1 MAHAYV
7 FEGVV
12 SKTKRGSS
20 YLISRSSVTVVGY
33 LASELCAISRER
45 LAVLDALEKDR
56 YTLIPALMKR
66 YYKLNALHVSQLTRY
81 LKMCN
86 PIECKVL
93 EHNKMYLLQLTRMF
107 SQLHKTLYQKRN
119 LNLNVEDMS
128 DKFTVLFDFRIQPGR
143 TRSRKTR
150 SALDVQRVVE
160 YLRAA
165 GVSCGLWVWLWGVR
179 RPRALVTP
187 HTYHI
192 EMLNVE

>member
-1 MAHAYV
+1 MNFPMSIIRVTRRHLHSVCLELVDA
-7 FEGVV
+7 FE
-12 SKTKRGSS
+12 KN
-20 YLISRSSVTVVGY
+20 
-33 LASELCAISRER
+33 
-45 LAVLDALEKDR
+45 R

-107 SQLHKTLYQKRN
+107 SQLHKSMTTFAFLQKRN

-150 SALDVQRVVE
+150 SALDVTNSVE
-160 YLRAA
+160 L
-165 GVSCGLWVWLWGVR
+165 GPW
-179 RPRALVTP
+179 
-187 HTYHI
+187 I
-192 EMLNVE
+192 DNFDNQKKNE